1 MSDISVS
8 ILGRLRNKSIR
19 EGIAFQQL
27 LNLLFQEEFLRRL
40 AQSEAR
46 DNLILKGGYLLYTI
60 SGFMTRPT
68 IDADYL
74 LRNQSNDLD
83 AIESMVKSIIDVKTD
98 YDDFMRIEIRSIM
111 INQEMTEY
119 HGIRVNLMGSIA
131 KTKTPFSV
139 DFGVGDIIFPSEYIR
154 TIPVLLLGFEKP
166 TVLTY
171 SLESVVSEK
180 LDAIIRFMEAS
191 GRMKDFYDI
200 FYLANS
206 FDFEGDKLKAAI
218 QCTFSKR
225 NTPHGIDTVLILERL
240 ILNDAI
246 NSRWENFCHRILKKE
261 LKFSF
266 VVQTIIS
273 FLNPPLQSL
282 IKDEAFSLIWNRST
296 RKYNIKI

>member
-131 KTKTPFSV
+131 KTKT
-139 DFGVGDIIFPSEYIR
+139 
-154 TIPVLLLGFEKP
+154 
-166 TVLTY
+166 
-171 SLESVVSEK
+171 
-180 LDAIIRFMEAS
+180 
-191 GRMKDFYDI
+191 
-200 FYLANS
+200 
-206 FDFEGDKLKAAI
+206 
-218 QCTFSKR
+218 
-225 NTPHGIDTVLILERL
+225 
-240 ILNDAI
+240 
-246 NSRWENFCHRILKKE
+246 
-261 LKFSF
+261 
-266 VVQTIIS
+266 
-273 FLNPPLQSL
+273 
-282 IKDEAFSLIWNRST
+282 
-296 RKYNIKI
+296 